1 MKVYAPWYITII
13 STGDELAEV
22 GEEKGRC
29 QVYDINTHAL
39 YALAKE
45 QGMMVDKAFSVK
57 DEDEKI
63 EQALKDALFMQ

>member
-1 MKVYAPWYITII
+1 M
-13 STGDELAEV
+13 

-45 QGMMVDKAFSVK
+45 QGMTVDKAFSVK

-63 EQALKDALFMQ
+63 DGVKRCPLCSDIVVISGGSYRKKGYDGRYYR